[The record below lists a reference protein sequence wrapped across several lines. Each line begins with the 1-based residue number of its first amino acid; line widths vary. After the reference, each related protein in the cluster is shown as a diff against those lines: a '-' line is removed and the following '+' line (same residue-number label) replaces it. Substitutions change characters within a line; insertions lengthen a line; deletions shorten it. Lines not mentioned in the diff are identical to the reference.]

1 MKRGEH
7 IFWVYETKSMLQNK
21 NKTHQNTYFK
31 NTVDFTSSPSR
42 KQQIDLKI
50 LTIFLPYIVQSSKFF
65 TSIKNED
72 LLNLS
77 LHFWLKN
84 DGKLTTIMST
94 YRAMFSLSNN
104 KTKLHSLM
112 GKHRSFLLNGP
123 HDTNLVRQVLDKVCC
138 LKVWND
144 WFKPTLNIIWK
155 RDPWWFLKE
164 EEGLEVTRSI
174 TQTSNIVHTKWLQH
188 WLWDES

>member
-65 TSIKNED
+65 TSIKNE
-72 LLNLS
+72 
-77 LHFWLKN
+77 
-84 DGKLTTIMST
+84 GKLTTIMST

-112 GKHRSFLLNGP
+112 GKHRSFLLNDP

-138 LKVWND
+138 LKV
-144 WFKPTLNIIWK
+144 
-155 RDPWWFLKE
+155 
-164 EEGLEVTRSI
+164 
-174 TQTSNIVHTKWLQH
+174 
-188 WLWDES
+188 